1 MILSTITLLFRNLL
15 RNLTYSFLTM
25 SSLVLGITMA
35 TLMFLWVSYELTYN
49 HALADRER
57 VFALL
62 TNDLVEGEIITQEG
76 NNAPLMDFLT
86 SELPEIESVTRID
99 NTRALLTQGEKS
111 VQKSG
116 IYADTSFFTVH
127 PVSLVD
133 GNMAKPLP
141 DNHAIA
147 ISKTL
152 ADLLFVNGDAVGKTI
167 IIDRKN
173 EFVVTSVYNPFP
185 VNTSLNYINY
195 VLPYHSRFREPDEW
209 VNYDI
214 KLYDPAAQGQVEMQI
229 DKKFG
234 AIFNNNNSKA
244 LLFCVDD
251 WRLHWNFENGKST
264 GGRIVYVVIFS
275 IAGIFV
281 LLMACIN
288 YINMAT
294 ARAIRRAREI
304 GVRKMTGATQRVLI
318 LQFMTESAI
327 FTFLAA
333 IVSLL
338 LSILLL
344 PLFNQLIGVNLSLS
358 LSNPMLWMGL
368 IGITAL
374 TAVMAGGYP
383 AFLLSSFKPA
393 VVLKGN
399 LYSGLSGAGLR
410 KALVVFQFSLS
421 VIIIFCSWVMWQ
433 QTNFL
438 LKKDL
443 GYDKHRIINI
453 WLDDDKA
460 YSLDNLKSSVLNH
473 TSIEAAALSGA
484 SPMEINGYTEC
495 NRVSTPLPSPLFF
508 YGANIDENV
517 LTTLK
522 FELVQGRNF
531 STEFA
536 SDSSHFIITQSAAD
550 LLGFKNPIGERIS
563 YNMFGPQQGEIIGLI
578 KDFQNDDIH
587 TAEKPVVF
595 VYGKPEYL
603 ANLFVRYQEGKLE
616 EAVNHIKAVF
626 DKLQPGLPVN
636 YSFLDTD
643 FENQLFREKQ
653 LGNMSVWF
661 TVIAIIIACLGLFGL
676 VLFTTQRRTKEIGIR
691 KVLGASVRQV
701 AVMLCRDFVL
711 LVTYALML
719 AFPIA
724 YYLMQV
730 FLEGYPSRVIISVNT
745 FVIVGVSMM
754 VLVLITITYQSLSA
768 ARQNPTESLKTE

>member
-99 NTRALLTQGEKS
+99 NARALLTQGEKS

-141 DNHAIA
+141 DNHSIA

-152 ADLLFVNGDAVGKTI
+152 ADLLFENGDVVGKT
-167 IIDRKN
+167 
-173 EFVVTSVYNPFP
+173 
-185 VNTSLNYINY
+185 
-195 VLPYHSRFREPDEW
+195 
-209 VNYDI
+209 
-214 KLYDPAAQGQVEMQI
+214 
-229 DKKFG
+229 
-234 AIFNNNNSKA
+234 
-244 LLFCVDD
+244 
-251 WRLHWNFENGKST
+251 
-264 GGRIVYVVIFS
+264 
-275 IAGIFV
+275 
-281 LLMACIN
+281 
-288 YINMAT
+288 
-294 ARAIRRAREI
+294 
-304 GVRKMTGATQRVLI
+304 
-318 LQFMTESAI
+318 
-327 FTFLAA
+327 
-333 IVSLL
+333 
-338 LSILLL
+338 
-344 PLFNQLIGVNLSLS
+344 IGVNLSLS
-358 LSNPMLWMGL
+358 LSNPMLWLGL
-368 IGITAL
+368 IGIAVL

-473 TSIEAAALSGA
+473 TSIEAVALSGA

-495 NRVSTPLPSPLFF
+495 NRISSPLPSPLFF

-517 LTTLK
+517 LTTLN
-522 FELVQGRNF
+522 FELMQGRNF
-531 STEFA
+531 SPEFA
-536 SDSSHFIITQSAAD
+536 SDSSHFIITQKAAE
-550 LLGFKNPIGERIS
+550 LLGFKNPIGERIR
-563 YNMFGPQQGEIIGLI
+563 YNMFGPQEGEIIGVI

-603 ANLFVRYQEGKLE
+603 TNLFVRYQEDKLE

-626 DKLQPGLPVN
+626 DKLQPGIPVS

-653 LGNMSVWF
+653 LGHMSVWF
-661 TVIAIIIACLGLFGL
+661 TVIAIIIACLGLLGL

-691 KVLGASVRQV
+691 KVLGASVPQM

-724 YYLMQV
+724 YFLMQS
-730 FLEGYPSRVIISVNT
+730 FLEGYPSRVTISIDT
-745 FVIVGVSMM
+745 FMLVGVSMM
-754 VLVLITITYQSLSA
+754 ALVLITITYQSLSA